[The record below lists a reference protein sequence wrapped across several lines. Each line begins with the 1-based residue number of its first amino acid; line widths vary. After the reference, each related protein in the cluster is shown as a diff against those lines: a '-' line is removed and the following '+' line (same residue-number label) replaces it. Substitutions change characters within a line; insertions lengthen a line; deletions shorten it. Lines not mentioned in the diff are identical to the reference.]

1 MSALPPKA
9 DMCGALGHVCFGP
22 KADIGPECRNRLLRL
37 AQHVNLKAQSKSRA
51 TLALVKRQMELPGT
65 SYLYNLTMISVTFA
79 GFAALIAAFR
89 QMVGGRLTR
98 YDAFLIFS
106 ALVRSLIVIIS
117 ALLPPLLA
125 LFKLSA
131 PAIWRVSSLTAA
143 ILIALFTLSWPLIR
157 RAVKDAPFPIMA
169 KLYFYIQALTAI
181 FLLMVALGILFE
193 PAAGPFA
200 AGVSVFMLTSWFAVL
215 LSLEILLDVDPRQRK
230 PK

>member
-1 MSALPPKA
+1 
-9 DMCGALGHVCFGP
+9 
-22 KADIGPECRNRLLRL
+22 
-37 AQHVNLKAQSKSRA
+37 
-51 TLALVKRQMELPGT
+51 MELPGT

-89 QMVGGRLTR
+89 QMVGGHLTR

-106 ALVRSLIVIIS
+106 ALMRSLIVIIS

-131 PAIWRVSSLTAA
+131 PVIWRVSSLTAA
-143 ILIALFTLSWPLIR
+143 ILIALFTLFWPLIR
-157 RAVKDAPFPIMA
+157 RMMTDTPFPIMA

-181 FLLMVALGILFE
+181 FLLIVALGIPFE
-193 PAAGPFA
+193 PAAGHFA
-200 AGVSVFMLTSWFAVL
+200 AGVSLFMLTSWLAVL
-215 LSLEILLDVDPRQRK
+215 LSLEILVDVHPRERK

>member
-1 MSALPPKA
+1 
-9 DMCGALGHVCFGP
+9 
-22 KADIGPECRNRLLRL
+22 
-37 AQHVNLKAQSKSRA
+37 
-51 TLALVKRQMELPGT
+51 MELPGT

-89 QMVGGRLTR
+89 QMVGGHLTR
-98 YDAFLIFS
+98 YDAFLIWS

-143 ILIALFTLSWPLIR
+143 ILIAVFTVSWPLIR
-157 RAVKDAPFPIMA
+157 RVVTDAPFPVMA
-169 KLYFYIQALTAI
+169 KLYFSIQALTAI
-181 FLLMVALGILFE
+181 FLLMVAVGILFE
-193 PAAGPFA
+193 PAAGHFA
-200 AGVSVFMLTSWFAVL
+200 VGVSVFMLTSWVSVL
-215 LSLEILLDVDPRQRK
+215 LSLEILVDTHPRERK

>member
-1 MSALPPKA
+1 MSA
-9 DMCGALGHVCFGP
+9 FGG
-22 KADIGPECRNRLLRL
+22 KADIGPECRNPFLRL

-89 QMVGGRLTR
+89 QMVGGHLTR

-106 ALVRSLIVIIS
+106 ALVRSLVVIIS

-131 PAIWRVSSLTAA
+131 PVIWRVSSLTAA
-143 ILIALFTLSWPLIR
+143 ILIALFTLVWPLIR
-157 RAVKDAPFPIMA
+157 RMMTDTPFPIMA

-181 FLLMVALGILFE
+181 FLLMAALGILFE
-193 PAAGPFA
+193 PAA
-200 AGVSVFMLTSWFAVL
+200 
-215 LSLEILLDVDPRQRK
+215 
-230 PK
+230 

>member
-1 MSALPPKA
+1 
-9 DMCGALGHVCFGP
+9 
-22 KADIGPECRNRLLRL
+22 
-37 AQHVNLKAQSKSRA
+37 
-51 TLALVKRQMELPGT
+51 MELPGT

-89 QMVGGRLTR
+89 QMVGGHLTR
-98 YDAFLIFS
+98 YDAFLIWS

-143 ILIALFTLSWPLIR
+143 ILIAVFTVSWPLIR
-157 RAVKDAPFPIMA
+157 RVVTDAPFPVMA
-169 KLYFYIQALTAI
+169 KLYFSIQALTAI
-181 FLLMVALGILFE
+181 FLLMVALGTLFE
-193 PAAGPFA
+193 PAAGHFA
-200 AGVSVFMLTSWFAVL
+200 VGVSVFMLTSWVSVL
-215 LSLEILLDVDPRQRK
+215 LSLEILVDTHPREQK

>member
-1 MSALPPKA
+1 MSKSAFA
-9 DMCGALGHVCFGP
+9 A
-22 KADIGPECRNRLLRL
+22 AY
-37 AQHVNLKAQSKSRA
+37 VNLKAQSKSRA
-51 TLALVKRQMELPGT
+51 TFELVKRQMELPGT

-79 GFAALIAAFR
+79 GFAALLAAFR

-131 PAIWRVSSLTAA
+131 PAIWRVSSFTAA

-157 RAVKDAPFPIMA
+157 RRVIDTPFPIMA
-169 KLYFYIQALTAI
+169 KLYFYIQALTAV
-181 FLLMVALGILFE
+181 FLLMAALGILFE

-215 LSLEILLDVDPRQRK
+215 LSLEILLDVDPRERK

>member
-1 MSALPPKA
+1 
-9 DMCGALGHVCFGP
+9 
-22 KADIGPECRNRLLRL
+22 LRL
-37 AQHVNLKAQSKSRA
+37 AQHVNLKAQTKSRA
-51 TLALVKRQMELPGT
+51 TFALVKRRMELPGT

-215 LSLEILLDVDPRQRK
+215 LSLESCST
-230 PK
+230 